1 MLLLHK
7 PNQRVAI
14 EKGELIGYKINDHE
28 FIHQKESP
36 GWRNSDTEMFPIIGS
51 TKQNEFK
58 VKTPKG
64 NATLDQHGLLRE
76 LQYHLTSQ
84 TETMASFKKSYVAN
98 ALVKNAKFPEKST
111 EEWVSWPYNFEF
123 TKTFELKENELEIIF
138 SVTGDK
144 GMPFMLGYHPAFKL
158 YTESPQIIAGEKT
171 ISLKEVKEIGS
182 SALHIGNS
190 NKLVLRDKEEIVIK
204 TAGFD
209 NFMLWTE
216 VSNMICIE
224 PITCFPPSVLEDTN
238 FLKLQG
244 KAQEFKVNIVVSNGI

>member
-1 MLLLHK
+1 MLVLDK
-7 PNQRVAI
+7 PNQSVAI
-14 EKGELIGYKINDHE
+14 ERGELVGYKINNHE
-28 FIHQKESP
+28 FIHQKGSP
-36 GWRNSDTEMFPIIGS
+36 GWRNSDTEMFPIIGP
-51 TKQNEFK
+51 TKQNEYK

-64 NATLDQHGLLRE
+64 YATLDQHGLLRE
-76 LQYHLTSQ
+76 IQYHLTSQ
-84 TETMASFKKSYVAN
+84 SEAMASFKKSYVAN
-98 ALVKNAKFPEKST
+98 TLVKNTKFPEKST

-123 TKTFELKENELEIIF
+123 IKTFELKENELEITF

-158 YTESPQIIAGEKT
+158 YTESPQIIVNEKT
-171 ISLKEVKEIGS
+171 IYLKEVKEIGS
-182 SALHIGNS
+182 SALHIGNC
-190 NKLVLRDKEEIVIK
+190 NKLVLKDKEEIVIK
-204 TAGFD
+204 TTGFD

-244 KAQEFKVNIVVSNGI
+244 KAQEFKVNIVVSDGI